1 MHLLPVKNTQ
11 QRDGAMVKRWALH
24 SAWTLLFLIAPVGSR
39 VAEACVCDLNPPCAA
54 TWKADAVFVGTIMNQ
69 TLQPLSGPLSW
80 TVRNVAVTQ
89 KLRGTVDASVT
100 LVQGYRPTAEEIEA
114 AISAG
119 AVGSVGSSDCD
130 YRFQLGRQYLIYARR
145 TADGRWTTSRCDGTK
160 PLEEAA
166 DDLDYIAG
174 LPPAEPVG
182 RIYGKIERTVLDSTD
197 SAGTRRVPATG
208 VTIALTGKSNR
219 VTVTTDKKGK
229 VDVQVPPDEYTI
241 APVVPQTVR
250 VFGSPIQRLV
260 PARACAPVYFSL
272 IANGRIEGHVVQED
286 GTPVPRASVD
296 VIPADLP
303 PDQQPDSHTT
313 APEASTD
320 EKGRFAVDA
329 ILPGRYVIAVNG
341 RYGPRLHSPYAI
353 TYFPGPGRQ
362 DASVIEIGDGERK
375 MGFTIVVKRLTE
387 TTVSGVVLF
396 ADDRPVADAFVTA
409 APADHARMTSSTK
422 TDGSGLFQLRV
433 LSGVTYVFKASAR
446 PGDGSGQTETVVF
459 VDQQT
464 ERIRLSIR
472 P

>member
-1 MHLLPVKNTQ
+1 MNLLASKTDKERRAFLP
-11 QRDGAMVKRWALH
+11 QRCALRL
-24 SAWTLLFLIAPVGSR
+24 AFAALWLFTPIGLP

-54 TWKADAVFVGTIMNQ
+54 TWQADAVFVGTVVTQ
-69 TLQPLSGPLSW
+69 LPEPLGGSLSW
-80 TVRNVAVTQ
+80 IVRNVAVTQ
-89 KLRGTVDASVT
+89 KLRGSVDASIT
-100 LVQGYRPTAEEIEA
+100 LVPGERPTAEQIA
-114 AISAG
+114 QATSLG
-119 AVGSVGSSDCD
+119 AVGWGGSSCE
-130 YRFQLGRQYLIYARR
+130 YGLQVGRQYVIYARR
-145 TADGRWTTSRCDGTK
+145 TADGRWTTSMCSGTK
-160 PLEEAA
+160 PIEEAA
-166 DDLDYIAG
+166 EDLDYFAS
-174 LPPAEPVG
+174 LPTAEPAG
-182 RIYGKIERTVLDSTD
+182 RVYGKIEKTVLDSTD
-197 SAGTRRVPATG
+197 RATTRVVPAT
-208 VTIALTGKSNR
+208 R
-219 VTVTTDKKGK
+219 VTVALTSDSNRLTVMTDAEGK
-229 VDVQVPPDEYTI
+229 LDVRVPPGEYTI

-260 PARACAPVYFSL
+260 PARGCAPVYFSL

-341 RYGPRLHSPYAI
+341 RYGPRLHSPYAT

-375 MGFTIVVKRLTE
+375 TGFTIVVKRLTE

-409 APADHARMTSSTK
+409 APADHARVSSSTK

-446 PGDGSGQTETVVF
+446 PGDGSRQTETVVF
-459 VDQQT
+459 VDQQP